1 MGFIDDNA
9 FAIIVALIICSLI
22 FIIIGH
28 EYREQVQLVLKKDFA
43 TLPGTTVDYRSISHF
58 LLFAVFGFI
67 KPGYAFTALVA
78 GAGFEVVE
86 DYLSS
91 DKTTQLDGCATNP
104 YNGDGV
110 RKTFC
115 NGINTDYWYGKWDDV
130 FWDITGYVTGQAIRQ
145 TFFNTM

>member
-1 MGFIDDNA
+1 MSWVDDHA
-9 FAIIVALIICSLI
+9 FGIIVALIICSLI

-28 EYREQVQLVLKKDFA
+28 EYRDQVQTALKRDFVK
-43 TLPGTTVDYRSISHF
+43 LPSTTVDYWSVSHF

-67 KPGYAFTALVA
+67 KPGYAFTFLVA

-91 DKTTQLDGCATNP
+91 DSTTQLDNCSNKP
-104 YNGDGV
+104 YNNDGT

-130 FWDITGYVTGQAIRQ
+130 FWDITGYVTGQAIRT
-145 TFFNTM
+145 TFW

>member
-1 MGFIDDNA
+1 MSWVDDHA
-9 FAIIVALIICSLI
+9 IGIIVALIICSLI

-28 EYREQVQLVLKKDFA
+28 EYRDQVQTALKREFVK
-43 TLPGTTVDYRSISHF
+43 LPATTVDYWSVSHF

-67 KPGYAFTALVA
+67 KPGYGFTFLVA

-91 DKTTQLDGCATNP
+91 DNTTQLDSCSSSP
-104 YNGDGV
+104 YNQDGT

-130 FWDITGYVTGQAIRQ
+130 FWDISGYVTGQAIRT
-145 TFFNTM
+145 TFW

>member
-1 MGFIDDNA
+1 MGFIDDHA
-9 FAIIVALIICSLI
+9 ISIIVALIICSLI

-28 EYREQVQLVLKKDFA
+28 EYREQVQLLLKRDFA
-43 TLPGTTVDYRSISHF
+43 KLPSTTVDYWSVSHF
-58 LLFAVFGFI
+58 LLFGLFGFI

-91 DKTTQLDGCATNP
+91 DKTTQLDSCEASP
-104 YNGDGV
+104 YESSGV

-145 TFFNTM
+145 TFF